1 MKKKTMRVLVLVFFL
16 LINFEKSYAEIKNS
30 IIMTIGNN
38 AVTHLDLL
46 NEIKLIAILSNTK
59 VDKDNSEEIKNLAIK
74 SIITKTLK
82 NQEINRIGITT
93 YNKKDLQNLVKG
105 TAENLGLNKQEMK
118 ELLEK
123 HNLSFDDLVKKFETD
138 LKWNSM
144 IFELYKNKLSLNTI
158 EIENKIKSEVGSFK
172 EDKIFLLSEIE
183 ISLADKSSKAAIKQV
198 LQSIKDIGFE
208 NTAKELS
215 ISETSEKGGEIG
227 WVKKS
232 ELSDK
237 IYKNIKNLNIG
248 ELSQAIILP
257 NSILFIKKNKE
268 KNMNLNIETVKES
281 IVNQEKNKKLKMFSN
296 SHFSNLER
304 STEINFL

>member
-1 MKKKTMRVLVLVFFL
+1 
-16 LINFEKSYAEIKNS
+16 
-30 IIMTIGNN
+30 MTIGNH

-59 VDKDNSEEIKNLAIK
+59 VDKNNSEEIKNLAIK
-74 SIITKTLK
+74 SIITKTIK

-93 YNKKDLQNLVKG
+93 YSKKDLQNLVKS
-105 TAENLGLNKQEMK
+105 TSENLGLNTQEMD
-118 ELLEK
+118 ELLK
-123 HNLSFDDLVKKFETD
+123 RHNLSFDNFVKKFETD

-158 EIENKIKSEVGSFK
+158 EIENKIKSEVDNFK

-183 ISLADKSSKAAIKQV
+183 VSLTDKSSKAAIKEI

-208 NTAKELS
+208 NTAKKLS
-215 ISETSEKGGEIG
+215 VSETSEKGGEIG

-237 IYKNIKNLNIG
+237 IYKNIKNLNVG

-257 NSILFIKKNKE
+257 NSNLFIRKNKE